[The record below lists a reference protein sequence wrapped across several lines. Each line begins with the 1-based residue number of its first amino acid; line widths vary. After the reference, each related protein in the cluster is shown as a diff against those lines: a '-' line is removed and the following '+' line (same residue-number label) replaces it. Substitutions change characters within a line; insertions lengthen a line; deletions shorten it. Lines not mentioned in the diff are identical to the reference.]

1 MKDEMTVNVNIYRSV
16 WGLLGGKT
24 KNNCSIK
31 PTQLDHSFFIWGQP
45 WGQDL
50 PRMLGWD
57 VRSDTQSY
65 FFNKHKPR
73 NGEIK

>member
-1 MKDEMTVNVNIYRSV
+1 M
-16 WGLLGGKT
+16 
-24 KNNCSIK
+24 K

-57 VRSDTQSY
+57 ERSDTQSY
-65 FFNKHKPR
+65 FFIKHKL
-73 NGEIK
+73 IV